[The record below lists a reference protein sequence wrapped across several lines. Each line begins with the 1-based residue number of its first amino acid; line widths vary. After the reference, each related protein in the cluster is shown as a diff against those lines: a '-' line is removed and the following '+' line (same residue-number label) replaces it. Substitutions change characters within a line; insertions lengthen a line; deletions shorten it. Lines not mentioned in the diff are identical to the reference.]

1 MKILFVIFLL
11 PLQLFA
17 QDITGVWAGTM
28 YNDTTKQFIKYELA
42 ISEYKGKLSG
52 YSHTI
57 FIIDSVKNIGVK
69 SIKIKKSG
77 EEYFV
82 EDEKLVYNNYTEPPA
97 KGVRI
102 FSQLVLS
109 QNDSATILSGPW
121 KTNRTKIY
129 ESLTGKVFL
138 QKKKKIRETLI
149 IAKLEDLGLAGSLSF
164 MNTPDN
170 KDLVLAGKPVSNS
183 GELKKNDTAITK
195 GIVSNTPIST
205 NPDNRNVARQS
216 NVDNQNSK
224 GVLSVGVPFENKNDT
239 VKETGEIRRVQLQV
253 ADTTFKKDAIANVI
267 SSGNSS
273 AKTQS
278 QQKDNQPKTDKKNP
292 DVAFSIR
299 TPLKKNDNN
308 VVNKINITGAP
319 STVPIMPIPKNK
331 DTNIISIKSEAPQ
344 ISKQQK
350 GVKEKPAVAL
360 SVRTTPA
367 KKDSIV
373 SNISPVIKVAPQ
385 AAAGIATRK
394 IETIKSVEIKSDS
407 LVLTLYDNGVVDG
420 DTVSVLLNG
429 KVIMPMEGLSTKAIN
444 KTIYL
449 TPQMGD
455 SLVLIM
461 YAENLGSI
469 PPNTG
474 LLVVHDGEDTYYISF
489 SGDLKK
495 NAAIILKRK
504 KKK

>member
-1 MKILFVIFLL
+1 
-11 PLQLFA
+11 
-17 QDITGVWAGTM
+17 M

-42 ISEYKGKLSG
+42 ISEYNGKLSG

-77 EEYFV
+77 DEYFL
-82 EDEKLVYNNYTEPPA
+82 EDNKLVYNNYSEPPA

-102 FSQLVLS
+102 FSQLILS
-109 QNDSATILSGPW
+109 QNDSAMILSGPW

-129 ESLTGKVFL
+129 ESLTGKIFL
-138 QKKKKIRETLI
+138 QKKKKIQETLI

-164 MNTPDN
+164 MNSQVPQKELAIVN
-170 KDLVLAGKPVSNS
+170 NPVLNRIVSEKSNENISKGVVSNNRMPVNS
-183 GELKKNDTAITK
+183 ATQQEDKTTK
-195 GIVSNTPIST
+195 V
-205 NPDNRNVARQS
+205 VH
-216 NVDNQNSK
+216 QNSK
-224 GVLSVGVPFENKNDT
+224 EILSKRNPLENKKDT
-239 VKETGEIRRVQLQV
+239 VKETSEIRRMQLQV
-253 ADTTFKKDAIANVI
+253 ADTTFKKEAIANVV
-267 SSGNSS
+267 
-273 AKTQS
+273 T
-278 QQKDNQPKTDKKNP
+278 TDKSLEKFKVQQIGKPQKADKKIP
-292 DVAFSIR
+292 DVALSVE

-308 VVNKINITGAP
+308 VVNKVNITEAP
-319 STVPIMPIPKNK
+319 SIVPGMPIQKNK
-331 DTNIISIKSEAPQ
+331 DTNNKSIKAEATQ
-344 ISKQQK
+344 INKQQK
-350 GVKEKPAVAL
+350 AVKEIPAVAL
-360 SVRTTPA
+360 SVSITPA
-367 KKDSIV
+367 KKDS
-373 SNISPVIKVAPQ
+373 NISANYLINAAPQ
-385 AAAGIATRK
+385 AAAGIATRT

-504 KKK
+504 KKI

>member
-11 PLQLFA
+11 PFQLFA

-82 EDEKLVYNNYTEPPA
+82 EEEKLVYNNYTEPPA

-109 QNDSATILSGPW
+109 QNDSAMILSGPW
-121 KTNRTKIY
+121 KTNRTKVY
-129 ESLTGKVFL
+129 ESLTGKIFL
-138 QKKKKIRETLI
+138 QKKKKIKETLI
-149 IAKLEDLGLAGSLSF
+149 IAKLENLGLAGSLSF

-170 KDLVLAGKPVSNS
+170 KDLVLAGKPVSIS
-183 GELKKNDTAITK
+183 GELKKNDAAITK
-195 GIVSNTPIST
+195 EVVSNSPIST
-205 NPDNRNVARQS
+205 NPDSRNADKQG
-216 NVDNQNSK
+216 NADNQNSK
-224 GVLSVGVPFENKNDT
+224 KILSVRDPFKNKNDT
-239 VKETGEIRRVQLQV
+239 VKETSEIRRVQLQI

-267 SSGNSS
+267 STGNSS
-273 AKTQS
+273 AKTQA
-278 QQKDNQPKTDKKNP
+278 QQIDKQTKTDKKIP
-292 DVAFSIR
+292 DVALSIG
-299 TPLKKNDNN
+299 TPLKKNDNK
-308 VVNKINITGAP
+308 VVNKVNITGVP
-319 STVPIMPIPKNK
+319 STVPIMPIPQNK
-331 DTNIISIKSEAPQ
+331 DTNIISIKLEAPQ

-350 GVKEKPAVAL
+350 AVKEIPAVAL
-360 SVRTTPA
+360 SVRTIPE

-373 SNISPVIKVAPQ
+373 STHYVINAAPQ
-385 AAAGIATRK
+385 AAAGIATRT

-455 SLVLIM
+455 SLILIM

-504 KKK
+504 KKI